1 GPEGWVSEH
10 LCSSVKSRDRR
21 RSEREPDRPPPL
33 QGTRSAGPNSR
44 CPGGKILTAP
54 AAPLL
59 PGRRIGPQI
68 GAETLLSALP
78 VQFGN
83 GVLQLPEHLA
93 AAAHLVHQRPE
104 RAPQVPSEQHGKGN
118 RAKHEYRPYAEPQHD
133 TSLE

>member
-1 GPEGWVSEH
+1 VSGDVRQLTGAEQQQHQHDDDDPEGWVSEH

-83 GVLQLPEHLA
+83 GVL
-93 AAAHLVHQRPE
+93 
-104 RAPQVPSEQHGKGN
+104 
-118 RAKHEYRPYAEPQHD
+118 
-133 TSLE
+133 